1 MAFINDLFDDFTSEG
16 KYNTTGVDV
25 TKWATATSATTVYNP
40 TYGVR
45 IQNTLAA
52 SDLTS
57 ANQYSVLDRSV
68 MARIDSVPTES
79 GSTATMRTYS
89 PPISSSAGARIQVT
103 NGTSITFGY
112 ISSAAAVTTLATLTY
127 NATSMLYW
135 RIRHSS
141 AAAAGATVYWETSP
155 DGYFWTTRASML
167 YSTLVAAGIPFD
179 NNKVQ
184 FTSTKTASSGATYFT
199 IRYVNTRAP
208 LYTGKY
214 LLVEDWRGL
223 PISTTY
229 STAGSVLGQWSLR
242 AGSVSF
248 VGDPTGGGVTN
259 KVLSLGASAKL
270 DNDVVY
276 IEDTDLRA
284 YVYMGAS
291 SIIQLRVRDYGG
303 ASTTAYLAL
312 RIDQANQ
319 RLQVVQLQSGSTTTV
334 TTFPLT
340 ITANTW
346 YRYRM
351 LAVAGTLVVYRDDVE
366 LFRTTVSS
374 TIDEGYPTIVAE
386 TISGATYV
394 GDVEVRVGVLPSTT
408 TSFTM
413 EQPQLQP
420 PSWVATSTK
429 HQLQYAWLED
439 DFGNKCNILPSF
451 GAIWLRDIDFGAP
464 AARSIINPRA
474 LSDGSRS
481 YTRYHGEKSVA
492 MSLYVLADAYGSV
505 VNYTDALSS
514 WTVPGRACRLVY
526 KPQNGAERFIN
537 LVGSQFQAPMETT
550 NRLHTAVTLQWIAPD
565 GGSYATA
572 ESSVLMTATVANA
585 AGYVLVRN
593 GGSDRTEP
601 TFRVFGNTLST
612 PYSIFNDT
620 YADAHPGENALLTVS
635 SPGPMNTSLD
645 FLELNYKER
654 AVRYLGLGDEAAN
667 RLPLLTSRGWFP
679 LEPGTSVIR
688 SPAPVSVTGSMYIVW
703 RDKFLL

>member
-16 KYNTTGVDV
+16 KYNVSTVDV
-25 TKWATATSATTVYNP
+25 SKWATGTPSTTVYNP
-40 TYGVR
+40 SYGVR

-57 ANQYSVLDRSV
+57 VNQYYVLDRSV
-68 MARIDSVPTES
+68 MARIDSVPTET
-79 GSTATMRTYS
+79 GSTATMRVYS
-89 PPISSSAGARIQVT
+89 PPVSATAGARIQVT
-103 NGTSITFGY
+103 NGTTINFGY
-112 ISSAAAVTTLATLTY
+112 ISSGAAVTTLSTLAY
-127 NATSMLYW
+127 NATSMVYW

-141 AAAAGATVYWETSP
+141 APTGGAMVYWETSP
-155 DGYFWTTRASML
+155 DGYFWTTRASVL
-167 YSTLVAAGIPFD
+167 YSVLAIAGIPFD

-184 FTSTKTASSGATYFT
+184 FASTKTTSSGATYLT
-199 IRYVNTRAP
+199 VRYVNTRSP
-208 LYTGKY
+208 FYTGKY
-214 LLVEDWRGL
+214 LLVEDWRSL
-223 PISTTY
+223 PTSTTY
-229 STAGSVLGQWSLR
+229 STAGSVLGQWALR

-248 VGDPTGGGVTN
+248 AGDPAGGGVTN

-270 DNDVVY
+270 DNSAVY

-284 YVYMGAS
+284 YVYLGAG

-303 ASTTAYLAL
+303 ASTTGYLAL
-312 RIDQANQ
+312 RIDHVNQ
-319 RLQVVQLQSGSTTTV
+319 RLQVVQLQSGSTTTL

-340 ITANTW
+340 ITASTW
-346 YRYRM
+346 YKYRM
-351 LAVAGTLVVYRDDVE
+351 LAVGGTLVVYRDDVE
-366 LFRTTVSS
+366 LFRTTVST
-374 TIDEGYPTIVAE
+374 TIDEGFPTIVAE

-408 TSFTM
+408 TAFTM

-420 PSWVATSTK
+420 PNWVATSTK

-451 GAIWLRDIDFGAP
+451 GAIWLRDVDFGAP
-464 AARSIINPRA
+464 AARSVINPRT

-492 MSLYVLADAYGSV
+492 MSLFVLADSYGSV

-514 WTVPGRACRLVY
+514 WTVPGRECRLVY
-526 KPQNGAERFIN
+526 KPQNGAERYLN
-537 LVGSQFQAPMETT
+537 LVGSQFQAPMDTT
-550 NRLHTAVTLQWIAPD
+550 NRLHTVVTLQWIAPD
-565 GGSYATA
+565 GGSYSTT
-572 ESSVLMTATVANA
+572 ESSVLMTSTIANA

-612 PYSIFNDT
+612 PYSILNDT
-620 YADAHPGENALLTVS
+620 YADAHPGESALLTVS
-635 SPGPMNTSLD
+635 SPGPMNTNLD
-645 FLELNYKER
+645 YIELNYKER
-654 AVRYLGLGDEAAN
+654 AVRYLGLGDESAN

-703 RDKFLL
+703 KDKFLL